1 MPADFDPIWL
11 LVAVGTLVAAAIG
24 IFAFIIVY
32 LRRTTAPKQDKRAPR
47 QEPQPVR
54 EPQPAREPQLVREPV
69 RAPAPDPVDS
79 TPIALPS
86 SPGEV
91 MRVIRDPEAGRIM
104 VEIDGQRYTHI
115 REIRDAQVGRRVLWA
130 VADLLRFTGG
140 MAANPQALKSIPPP
154 EEAAAP
160 QPATEIMAQPRQ
172 IEPLSGFEPPPAF
185 ERPPLS
191 TPPPPAVSPRPAST
205 PVSEP
210 APGANVGQTLTSFFR
225 RGFQPAATTT
235 QPSSFIDQIEA
246 ILQRRIADLPQPPPF
261 GVHVQSA
268 PDGTL
273 EIEVDRRIYNSPAE
287 VPDPHIRQLIQ
298 DAVAEWERR

>member
-1 MPADFDPIWL
+1 MPTDFDPIWL

-47 QEPQPVR
+47 QEPQPAR
-54 EPQPAREPQLVREPV
+54 EPQPVREPV
-69 RAPAPDPVDS
+69 RAPAPDPADS
-79 TPIALPS
+79 TPISLPS

-154 EEAAAP
+154 EEAAMP
-160 QPATEIMAQPRQ
+160 QPATEIMAQSRQ
-172 IEPLSGFEPPPAF
+172 VEPPPAF

-191 TPPPPAVSPRPAST
+191 TPPPPAVLPSPAPAST

-210 APGANVGQTLTSFFR
+210 VPGANVGQTLTSFFR
-225 RGFQPAATTT
+225 RGFQPSTTTT

-246 ILQRRIADLPQPPPF
+246 ILQRRITDLPQPPPF
-261 GVHVQSA
+261 GVHVQTA

-273 EIEVDRRIYNSPAE
+273 EIKVDRRIYNSPAD